1 MLKKR
6 IIFTF
11 LYSDGIFVQSRNF
24 SLQKVGDIN
33 WLKKN
38 YNFKDIS
45 RYIDEL
51 IILNVSRK
59 KKNFDKFIQDVKI
72 ISKFFF
78 IPITVGGGIKSL
90 KDAQNILSN
99 GADKI
104 LINSEIFNNPKLL
117 DKISKVYGEQSIIG
131 GLDFKFTDNQYKIY
145 TNNGK
150 VEVSKNLR
158 KNIKFVLD
166 LPFGELF
173 LNSINKDGT
182 GMGLDFNIL
191 NLFDKKNSNKPIIL
205 SGGCGN
211 VVHLK
216 KGLIHP
222 RIDAI
227 ATANLFN
234 FIGDGLKKAREELLS
249 ENFLL
254 PRWNEKVTSKMKMI
268 FKNNY

>member
-59 KKNFDKFIQDVKI
+59 KKNFDKFIHDVKI

-145 TNNGK
+145 INNGK
-150 VEVSKNLR
+150 VEVPKNLK

-234 FIGDGLKKAREELLS
+234 FIGNGLKKAREELLS
-249 ENFLL
+249 QNFLL
-254 PRWNEKVTSKMKMI
+254 PRWNEKVSSKMKMI